1 MMFYFRPQVTAY
13 VILFI
18 ERDGSTYL
26 TSMLME
32 HPEIQAEYEKFAV
45 LRQQGAS
52 GKEQL
57 AWLEDFLT
65 PPWLGKKAAL
75 GFKTKLVDVLEMDGF
90 TRLLQKRHCHIIQ
103 MRRRNMVKAVVSRIN
118 ARRLYEASGHWNLYK
133 ESDRLPPLDID
144 PLQFD
149 QYLEERRQADQALDD
164 YAAGLGLPKIKVEY
178 EDLLVNRDRAMNELF
193 SFIKV
198 RPQQLQGKTLKNT
211 QDDLR
216 EVVLNFDALRARYA
230 GTAYELMFDEVLV
243 P

>member
-1 MMFYFRPQVTAY
+1 MYYLRPQVTPY

-45 LRQQGAS
+45 LRQQGAT

-57 AWLEDFLT
+57 AWLEGFLT
-65 PPWLGKKAAL
+65 PPWIGKKAAL
-75 GFKTKLVDVLEMDGF
+75 GFKTKLVDVLDMDGF
-90 TRLLQKRHCHIIQ
+90 TNLLKKKNCHIIQ

-118 ARRLYEASGHWNLYK
+118 ARRLYETSGHWNLYK
-133 ESDRLPPLDID
+133 ESDRMPPLAID
-144 PLQFD
+144 PQQFD
-149 QYLEERRQADQALDD
+149 QYLEERRQADQALDN
-164 YAAGLGLPKIKVEY
+164 YTNGLGLPKIKVEY
-178 EDLLVNRDRAMNELF
+178 EDLLVNRDRAMKELF
-193 SFIKV
+193 AFIKV

-211 QDDLR
+211 QDNLR
-216 EVVLNFDALRARYA
+216 EVVVNFDILRDRYA
-230 GTAYELMFDEVLV
+230 GTVYGPMFDEVLV

>member
-1 MMFYFRPQVTAY
+1 MYYLRPQVTDY

-32 HPEIQAEYEKFAV
+32 HPDIQAEYEKFAV
-45 LRQQGAS
+45 LRQQGAA

-57 AWLEDFLT
+57 AWLDSFLT
-65 PPWLGKKAAL
+65 PPWIGKKAAL
-75 GFKTKLVDVLEMDGF
+75 GFKTKLVDVLDMNGF
-90 TRLLQKRHCHIIQ
+90 TRLLQNKSCHIIQ

-133 ESDRLPPLDID
+133 ESDRMPPLDID
-144 PLQFD
+144 PEQFE
-149 QYLEERRQADQALDD
+149 QFLEERRQADQTLDD
-164 YAAGLGLPKIKVEY
+164 YVGNLDLPKIKVEY
-178 EDLLVNRDRAMNELF
+178 EDLLVNRDRVMKELF
-193 SFIKV
+193 AFIKV
-198 RPQQLQGKTLKNT
+198 RAQKLQGKTLKNT

-216 EVVLNFDALRARYA
+216 EVVLNFDDLRARYA
-230 GTAYELMFDEVLV
+230 GTVYEPMFDEVLV

>member
-1 MMFYFRPQVTAY
+1 MIYFRPQVTAY

-45 LRQQGAS
+45 LRQQGAN

-57 AWLEDFLT
+57 VWLEGFLT
-65 PPWLGKKAAL
+65 PPWIGNKAAL
-75 GFKTKLVDVLEMDGF
+75 GFKTKLVDVLDMEGF

-103 MRRRNMVKAVVSRIN
+103 MRRRNVVKAVVSRIN

-230 GTAYELMFDEVLV
+230 GTAYEPMFDEVLV

>member
-1 MMFYFRPQVTAY
+1 MYYLRPQVTAY

-45 LRQQGAS
+45 LRQQGAN
-52 GKEQL
+52 GKGQL
-57 AWLEDFLT
+57 EWLDSFLT
-65 PPWLGKKAAL
+65 PPWIGKKAAL
-75 GFKTKLVDVLEMDGF
+75 GFKTKLVDVLDMDGF
-90 TRLLQKRHCHIIQ
+90 TSLLHRKHCRIIQ

-118 ARRLYEASGHWNLYK
+118 ARRLFEASGNWNLYK

-164 YAAGLGLPKIKVEY
+164 YTAGLSLPKIKVEY
-178 EDLLVNRDRAMNELF
+178 EDLLVNRDRVMKELF
-193 SFIKV
+193 DFIGV
-198 RPQQLQGKTLKNT
+198 RPQELKGKTLKNT
-211 QDDLR
+211 QDNLR
-216 EVVLNFDALRARYA
+216 EVVLNFDDLRARYV
-230 GTAYELMFDEVLV
+230 GTVYEPMFDEVLV

>member
-1 MMFYFRPQVTAY
+1 MYYLRPQVTSY

-45 LRQQGAS
+45 LRQQGAT

-57 AWLEDFLT
+57 SWLEGFLT
-65 PPWLGKKAAL
+65 PPWIGKKAAL
-75 GFKTKLVDVLEMDGF
+75 GFKTKLVDVLDMDGF
-90 TRLLQKRHCHIIQ
+90 TRLLQSKGCHIIQ

-118 ARRLYEASGHWNLYK
+118 ARRLYEASGNWNLYK
-133 ESDRLPPLDID
+133 EADRMPPLEID
-144 PLQFD
+144 PQQF
-149 QYLEERRQADQALDD
+149 ERFLDERKQADQTLDA
-164 YAAGLGLPKIKVEY
+164 YVSSLNLPRIKVEY
-178 EDLLVNRDRAMNELF
+178 EDLLVNRDRVMRELF
-193 SFIKV
+193 TFIKV

-211 QDDLR
+211 QDDLK
-216 EVVLNFDALRARYA
+216 EVVLNFDDLRSRYR
-230 GTAYELMFDEVLV
+230 GTAYASMFDEVLV

>member
-1 MMFYFRPQVTAY
+1 MYYLRPQVTAY

-45 LRQQGAS
+45 LRQQGAD
-52 GKEQL
+52 GKGQL
-57 AWLEDFLT
+57 EWLDAFLT
-65 PPWLGKKAAL
+65 PPWIGKKAAL
-75 GFKTKLVDVLEMDGF
+75 GFKTKLVDVLDLDGF
-90 TRLLQKRHCHIIQ
+90 TGLLRRKHCHIIQ

-118 ARRLYEASGHWNLYK
+118 ARRLYEASGNWNLYK

-144 PLQFD
+144 PIQFD

-164 YAAGLGLPKIKVEY
+164 YTAGLSLPKIKVEY
-178 EDLLVNRDRAMNELF
+178 EDLLVNRDRVMKELF
-193 SFIKV
+193 DFIGV
-198 RPQQLQGKTLKNT
+198 RPQELKGKTLKNT
-211 QDDLR
+211 QDNLR
-216 EVVLNFDALRARYA
+216 EVVLNFDDLRARYI
-230 GTAYELMFDEVLV
+230 GTVYASMFDEVLV

>member
-1 MMFYFRPQVTAY
+1 MIYLRPQVTPF

-32 HPEIQAEYEKFAV
+32 HPDIQAQYERFAV

-57 AWLEDFLT
+57 EWLESFLT
-65 PPWLGKKAAL
+65 PPLIGRKAAL
-75 GFKTKLVDVLEMDGF
+75 GFKTKLVDVLDRDSF
-90 TRLLQKRHCHIIQ
+90 TRLLLKKRCHIIQ

-133 ESDRLPPLDID
+133 ESDRMPPLEVD
-144 PLQFD
+144 LEQFD
-149 QYLEERRQADQALDD
+149 QYLMERKQADQALDEYVASLD
-164 YAAGLGLPKIKVEY
+164 LPKIKIDY
-178 EDLLVNRDRAMNELF
+178 EDLLVSRDAVMRELF
-193 SFIKV
+193 AFLKV
-198 RPQQLQGKTLKNT
+198 RPQQLQGKTLKHT

-216 EVVLNFDALRARYA
+216 EVVLNFEALRAQYA
-230 GTAYELMFDEVLV
+230 GTAYEPMFDEVLV
-243 P
+243 S

>member
-1 MMFYFRPQVTAY
+1 MIYLRSQVNAY

-45 LRQQGAS
+45 LRQQGAD
-52 GKEQL
+52 GKQQL
-57 AWLEDFLT
+57 AWLESFLT
-65 PPWLGKKAAL
+65 PPWIGKKAAL
-75 GFKTKLVDVLEMDGF
+75 GFKTKLVDVLDLDGF
-90 TRLLQKRHCHIIQ
+90 TRLLHRRGCRIIQ

-118 ARRLYEASGHWNLYK
+118 ARRLYEASGNWNLYK

-149 QYLEERRQADQALDD
+149 RFLEERRQADQALDD
-164 YAAGLGLPKIKVEY
+164 YVAGLDLPKIKVEY
-178 EDLLVNRDRAMNELF
+178 EDLLVNRDRVMKELF
-193 SFIKV
+193 AFIKV
-198 RPQQLQGKTLKNT
+198 RPQQLQGRTLKNT

-230 GTAYELMFDEVLV
+230 GTDFQPMFDEVLV